1 MKKAFVFVKGQIV
14 SINVRQETINKNDYK
29 AVAAVINLKATE
41 AHKVVINVCETSEV
55 KSPIIIDDGIT
66 KVPLHLFDLQ
76 TLLSTNGLSNPETL
90 KGQGAGKT
98 FKAVYDLRE
107 AGDTNTSEDKN
118 EFEVSIAHCALNFI
132 ECDLTALGMNDN
144 LVTFQK
150 QAMSD
155 YVQAMFKTQPVV
167 APVKK
172 IGEPVDETD
181 ETDETDEIDD
191 AVEETVETVAPVK
204 KIVAPGKKKQKVE
217 QTDDFTITTK

>member
-29 AVAAVINLKATE
+29 AVAAVVNLKATD
-41 AHKVVINVCETSEV
+41 AHKAVIHACEVAEV
-55 KSPIIIDDGIT
+55 KSPIVIDETGIT

-107 AGDTNTSEDKN
+107 IGDTNTSEDKN
-118 EFEVSIAHCALNFI
+118 EFEVSIAHCVINFI
-132 ECDLTALGMNDN
+132 ECDLTALVMNDN

-150 QAMSD
+150 QAMAEYIQS
-155 YVQAMFKTQPVV
+155 MFKTQPIV

-172 IGEPVDETD
+172 VVDSVE
-181 ETDETDEIDD
+181 EIDNS
-191 AVEETVETVAPVK
+191 VEDT
-204 KIVAPGKKKQKVE
+204 VE
-217 QTDDFTITTK
+217 QTDDFTINTK